1 MLNKLKR
8 EWLTAPGTNIVAG
21 ILVALALI
29 PEALSFSI
37 IAGVDPMV
45 GLYSSFIIAVVI
57 SFVGGRPA
65 MISAA
70 TGSVAL
76 VIVPLVKDHGVQY
89 LLAATILMGII
100 QIIFG
105 VLKIGRLMKFIP
117 NSVMIGFVNA
127 LAILIF
133 MTQIKHIF
141 GISIPTYLFVI
152 TTLLIIYL
160 LPRVFNKIPAP
171 LIAIVLL
178 TIVYLATGA
187 KVETV
192 GDLGQITRSLPQF
205 FIPDVPFNLETLQII
220 LPYSLSMAI
229 VGLVESLL
237 TARIV
242 DQATDTYSSK
252 NRESR
257 GQGIANFI
265 TGFFGAMGG
274 CAMIGQSVINVR
286 SGATTRLSTFTA
298 GVFLIILIIVFG
310 DWVVQIPMPILAG
323 IMIMVSVGTF
333 DWHSF
338 QFMKKAPRTD
348 ALVMVLT
355 VAIVLFTS
363 NLALGVIVGVIVSAL
378 CFATKISNVT
388 VDYEEVD
395 ETIHYKIKGQ
405 IFFVS
410 IDSMMNQL
418 DLELRN
424 KIIYLDFSQAHLWD
438 DSAVNAI
445 DTLIENYHK
454 KNNTIYVQ
462 HLNKDSR
469 KIVSELS
476 KVNKQHL
483 L

>member
-1 MLNKLKR
+1 MLNKIKQ
-8 EWLTAPGTNIVAG
+8 EWLTAPGTNILAG
-21 ILVALALI
+21 IVVALALI
-29 PEALSFSI
+29 PEAISFSI

-76 VIVPLVKDHGVQY
+76 VIVPLVRDHGIQY

-105 VLKIGRLMKFIP
+105 ILKIGRLMKFIP

-127 LAILIF
+127 LAIMIF
-133 MTQIKHIF
+133 LTQIKHIF
-141 GISIPTYLFVI
+141 GISLATYLFVI
-152 TTLLIIYL
+152 ITLLIIYL
-160 LPRVFNKIPAP
+160 LPRIFNKIPAP
-171 LIAIVLL
+171 LIAIILL
-178 TIVYLATGA
+178 TATYLVTGA
-187 KVETV
+187 NVETV
-192 GDLGQITRSLPQF
+192 GDLGEIKRSLPQF
-205 FIPDVPFNLETLQII
+205 FIPDVPFNLETLKII
-220 LPYSLSMAI
+220 FPYALSMAI

-252 NRESR
+252 NQESR
-257 GQGIANFI
+257 GQGIANVI

-310 DWVVQIPMPILAG
+310 DWVVEIPMPILAA
-323 IMIMVSVGTF
+323 IMVMVSVGTF
-333 DWHSF
+333 NWRSF
-338 QFMKKAPRTD
+338 KFIKNAPRTD
-348 ALVMVLT
+348 ALVMMLT
-355 VAIVLFTS
+355 VTIVLITS
-363 NLALGVIVGVIVSAL
+363 NLALGVIIGVIVSAL
-378 CFATKISNVT
+378 SFATKISNVS
-388 VDYEEVD
+388 VHFEEID
-395 ETIHYKIKGQ
+395 HAIHYNIKGQ

-410 IDSMMNQL
+410 IDSLMNQL
-418 DLELRN
+418 NLDLRD
-424 KIIYLDFSQAHLWD
+424 KTIYLNFKEAHLWD

-454 KNNTIYVQ
+454 KNNKIYVQ

-469 KIVSELS
+469 KIVNELS
-476 KVNKQHL
+476 KVNQQHL

>member
-1 MLNKLKR
+1 
-8 EWLTAPGTNIVAG
+8 
-21 ILVALALI
+21 
-29 PEALSFSI
+29 
-37 IAGVDPMV
+37 
-45 GLYSSFIIAVVI
+45 VI

-70 TGSVAL
+70 TGAVAL
-76 VIVPLVKDHGVQY
+76 VVVPLVKDHGVQY
-89 LLAATILMGII
+89 LLAATILMGLI

-105 VLKIGRLMKFIP
+105 ILKVGRLMKFIP

-133 MTQIKHIF
+133 MTQLQHIF
-141 GISIPTYLFVI
+141 GISLPTYLFVI
-152 TTLLIIYL
+152 ATLLIIYL
-160 LPRVFNKIPAP
+160 LPRVFIRIPAP

-178 TIVYLATGA
+178 TIVYLVTGA
-187 KVETV
+187 KVVTV
-192 GDLGQITRSLPQF
+192 GVLCQITGSLPHF

-220 LPYSLSMAI
+220 LSYSLSMAI

-242 DQATDTYSSK
+242 DQATDTYSNK
-252 NRESR
+252 NREAR
-257 GQGIANFI
+257 GQGIANTI

-298 GVFLIILIIVFG
+298 GVFLFILIMVFG

-338 QFMKKAPRTD
+338 TYIQKAPRTD
-348 ALVMVLT
+348 AFVMIIT
-355 VAIVLFTS
+355 VVIVLFTN

-378 CFATKISNVT
+378 CFATKISNVSVT
-388 VDYEEVD
+388 YEEID
-395 ETIHYKIKGQ
+395 KAIHYKIKGQ

-418 DLELRN
+418 DLELRDQT
-424 KIIYLDFSQAHLWD
+424 IYLDFSQAHLWD

-454 KNNTIYVQ
+454 KNNEIYVQ

-476 KVNKQHL
+476 KINQQHL

>member
-105 VLKIGRLMKFIP
+105 VLKVGRLIKFIP

-171 LIAIVLL
+171 LIAIVVL

-298 GVFLIILIIVFG
+298 GVFLIVLIIVFG

-418 DLELRN
+418 DLELHN

>member
-1 MLNKLKR
+1 MLNKIKQ
-8 EWLTAPGTNIVAG
+8 EWLTAPGTNILAG
-21 ILVALALI
+21 IVVALALI
-29 PEALSFSI
+29 PEAISFSI

-76 VIVPLVKDHGVQY
+76 VIVPLVRDHGVQY
-89 LLAATILMGII
+89 LLAATILMGMI

-105 VLKIGRLMKFIP
+105 ILKIGRLMKFIP

-127 LAILIF
+127 LAIMIF
-133 MTQIKHIF
+133 LTQIKHIF
-141 GISIPTYLFVI
+141 GISLATYLFVI
-152 TTLLIIYL
+152 ITLLIIYL
-160 LPRVFNKIPAP
+160 LPRIFNKIPAP
-171 LIAIVLL
+171 LIAIILL
-178 TIVYLATGA
+178 TATYLVTGA
-187 KVETV
+187 NVETV
-192 GDLGQITRSLPQF
+192 GDLGEIKRSLPQF
-205 FIPDVPFNLETLQII
+205 FIPDVPFNLETLKII
-220 LPYSLSMAI
+220 FPYALSMAI

-252 NRESR
+252 NQESR
-257 GQGIANFI
+257 GQGIANVI

-310 DWVVQIPMPILAG
+310 DWVVEIPMPILAA
-323 IMIMVSVGTF
+323 IMVMVSVGTF
-333 DWHSF
+333 NWRSF
-338 QFMKKAPRTD
+338 KFIKNAPRTD
-348 ALVMVLT
+348 ALVMILT
-355 VAIVLFTS
+355 VTIVLITS
-363 NLALGVIVGVIVSAL
+363 NLALGVIIGVIVSAL
-378 CFATKISNVT
+378 SFATKISNVS
-388 VDYEEVD
+388 VQFEEID
-395 ETIHYKIKGQ
+395 HTIHYNIKGQ

-410 IDSMMNQL
+410 IDSLMNQL
-418 DLELRN
+418 NLDLRD
-424 KIIYLDFSQAHLWD
+424 KTIYLNFKEAHLWD

-454 KNNTIYVQ
+454 KNNKIYVQ

-469 KIVSELS
+469 KIVNELS
-476 KVNKQHL
+476 KINQQHL